1 MRRENFRNLY
11 QVFSLFVYVE
21 LNGNGYLCVS
31 LWMYLLVGVALPPT
45 KTPSCRPPWT
55 YIHVAGG
62 AQSGNAFHFII
73 ASCSVHI
80 TLLQPVHEALVL
92 FCILVGAHAVVG
104 AAGFRYQHASG
115 LSSGDYRYHPVLR
128 LAEHY
133 LSLRLARWWV
143 TAHTYQALLY
153 HTIQFPFLSLQISS
167 WFSDSHTLYTRLVC
181 LPIWLL
187 CVSISFHL
195 TFICH
200 KQIRRQSG
208 GSGFK

>member
-1 MRRENFRNLY
+1 
-11 QVFSLFVYVE
+11 
-21 LNGNGYLCVS
+21 
-31 LWMYLLVGVALPPT
+31 MYLLVGVALPPT

-143 TAHTYQALLY
+143 TAHIY
-153 HTIQFPFLSLQISS
+153 HTIPSNSLSFPCKSVP
-167 WFSDSHTLYTRLVC
+167 DSQPATHYLPGLFVC
-181 LPIWLL
+181 PFGCFVFRFHFIWL
-187 CVSISFHL
+187 SFA
-195 TFICH
+195 I
-200 KQIRRQSG
+200 
-208 GSGFK
+208 